1 MLIMII
7 QWLDELVAL
16 FETQRAWGGNL
27 LLVSPLLKPLD
38 AQPDGRVMG
47 KRKRQLSRMSF
58 W

>member
-1 MLIMII
+1 MII